1 MENNSDLQRELQS
14 LNCEKIVIDEEIE
27 RNKHSMANK
36 IKNELNH
43 IIVNNSYY
51 VSPKPIKKPTLLRI
65 REFINKISIIFGI
78 KDDIG

>member
-1 MENNSDLQRELQS
+1 MENNSDLQRELQL
-14 LNCEKIVIDEEIE
+14 LNCEKIVIDEEID

-51 VSPKPIKKPTLLRI
+51 VSPKSIKKPTLLRI